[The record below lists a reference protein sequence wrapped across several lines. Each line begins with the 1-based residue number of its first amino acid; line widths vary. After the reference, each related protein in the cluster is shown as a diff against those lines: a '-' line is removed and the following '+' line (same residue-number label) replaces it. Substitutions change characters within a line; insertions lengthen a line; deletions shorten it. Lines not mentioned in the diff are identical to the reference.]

1 MEQDMYFS
9 VESKFVVD
17 MARNIFHFEQRA
29 VEAMDMLKC
38 FMGISS
44 SQISEILEGNATI
57 LDSPTP
63 KYFEITDTEFKVKLR
78 THREY
83 LDKKYVTLAGVMV
96 PRELLERYFFHVSG
110 RLQDSMTGQLLDT
123 FQIMGL
129 DELRRDLHNEIMRCA
144 GLIDK
149 IGNRRDRE
157 HQNYDNFIIA
167 LSEWMHE
174 VAPDSLKDI
183 PAINP
188 SDSIDYVIALR
199 RKQKADRNRL
209 RTDGDISSS

>member
-17 MARNIFHFEQRA
+17 MARHLFHFEQRA
-29 VEAMDMLKC
+29 VEAVDMLKC

-44 SQISEILEGNATI
+44 SQVSEILEGNATI

-63 KYFEITDTEFKVKLR
+63 KYFEITDTEFKVRLK

-83 LDKKYVTLAGVMV
+83 LDRKYVTLAGVMV
-96 PRELLERYFFHVSG
+96 PRELLERYFFHISG
-110 RLQDSMTGQLLDT
+110 RLQDSQTGKLLDVG
-123 FQIMGL
+123 QIMGL
-129 DELRRDLHNEIMRCA
+129 DELRRDLHNEILRCA
-144 GLIDK
+144 GLIDN
-149 IGNRRDRE
+149 ITNRRDKE
-157 HQNYDNFIIA
+157 HQNHDSFIIA

-183 PAINP
+183 PAIKP
-188 SDSIDYVIALR
+188 EGSIDYVIALR
-199 RKQKADRNRL
+199 RKQKAERNRF
-209 RTDGDISSS
+209 RTNDDNISS